1 MYDGIK
7 SNQIIHQ
14 GNKLK
19 RKLFIG
25 IRIPRTIIN
34 TISMLRSTVNQ
45 HNYYNWS
52 SGNNLHITNLFIGF
66 RDDSEIP
73 LIEESIFSV
82 TKEIK
87 KFNIWIEGTGVFSKN
102 QNNQILW
109 LGIKD
114 KEQDL
119 HKINYDLRN
128 MLERYLLQDKISK
141 FHPHI
146 TIARKKKQYLTNKI
160 DVNDFINSVYFPI
173 EFRIEYLTLFESK
186 LINNKVHYKK
196 IEKFNLI

>member
-1 MYDGIK
+1 MR
-7 SNQIIHQ
+7 
-14 GNKLK
+14 

-25 IRIPRTIIN
+25 IRIPRTIIH
-34 TISMLRSTVNQ
+34 TISMIKSTISQ

-66 RDDSEIP
+66 KDDSDVN
-73 LIEESIFSV
+73 LIREDILSA
-82 TKEIK
+82 TKDIK
-87 KFNIWIEGTGVFSKN
+87 KFSIWIEGTGVFSKK
-102 QNNQILW
+102 QNNQVLW

-114 KEQDL
+114 EEQHL

-128 MLERYLLQDKISK
+128 KLDKYLLRDKISK
-141 FHPHI
+141 FYPHI
-146 TIARKKKQYLTNKI
+146 TIARKKKQYLRNKI

-173 EFRIEYLTLFESK
+173 EFRVEYLTLFESK
-186 LINNKVHYKK
+186 IITNKVHYKK